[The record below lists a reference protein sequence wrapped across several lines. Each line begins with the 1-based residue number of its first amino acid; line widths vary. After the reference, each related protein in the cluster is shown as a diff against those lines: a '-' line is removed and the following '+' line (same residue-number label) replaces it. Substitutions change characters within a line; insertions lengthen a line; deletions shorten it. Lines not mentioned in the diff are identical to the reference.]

1 MMESSTKRAISV
13 HIFVRTIASVKQK
26 ELMNIIALIKQVP
39 DTAQLSSRVDGLKLM
54 AEGEPRIVNP
64 WDEYTLETAIQ
75 LKEAHGSKVIVV
87 CLGRPEAADAL
98 KTGLAMGADEAILI
112 SDAAFEGG
120 DSLST
125 ARVLAAAIN
134 KIGDYDIIVAGRSAI
149 DGNSAATAVQVAALL
164 SIPQISYVAELKTI
178 DPAAKTI
185 TAVRLLE
192 AGRETV
198 SSKLPAVITVV
209 KEINE
214 PRYPSFIGIRRAARA
229 TIPVWGLDD
238 LGLEGN
244 TAGSAGAQVKWEV
257 NLPPARDAK
266 VEIIDG
272 SPGEAAKIL
281 VDKLI
286 AEKLM

>member
-1 MMESSTKRAISV
+1 MELSTKRAISV

-75 LKEAHGSKVIVV
+75 LKEAHGGKVVVV
-87 CLGRPEAADAL
+87 CLGRPEAADVL

-125 ARVLAAAIN
+125 ARVLAATIN
-134 KIGDYDIIVAGRSAI
+134 KIGAYDIVVAGRSAI
-149 DGNSAATAVQVAALL
+149 DGNTAATAVQVAALL

-229 TIPVWGLDD
+229 TIPVWGLDN
-238 LGLEGN
+238 LGLEGS

-272 SPGEAAKIL
+272 SPSEAAQIL

-286 AEKLM
+286 AEKLI